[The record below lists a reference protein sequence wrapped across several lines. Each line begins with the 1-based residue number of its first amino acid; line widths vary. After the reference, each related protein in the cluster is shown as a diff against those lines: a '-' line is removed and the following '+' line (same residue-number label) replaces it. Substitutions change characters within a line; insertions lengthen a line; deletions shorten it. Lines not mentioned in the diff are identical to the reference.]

1 MSEIGTVSIMFEEL
15 KQMLKR
21 LETSLTNKTN
31 QEPSISTTNIQKI
44 TDHFCQSEEVILA
57 KLEGIE
63 QIQLAPKKV
72 NHRLTV
78 DIASSWVF
86 LSMLGMGI
94 LIIVSFFF
102 HYQQRETISRLSDN
116 DLKYRYIKA
125 FNKSDSTSIYK
136 LEDIFGYNRNI
147 DKIREIR
154 KVTIQYEE
162 DVKAR
167 AERLEQAKLKEEEAR
182 KLQSEANKLKKKM

>member
-21 LETSLTNKTN
+21 LETNLTNKTN
-31 QEPSISTTNIQKI
+31 QEPSISTTDIQKI
-44 TDHFCQSEEVILA
+44 TDQFCESEKVILT

-72 NHRLTV
+72 SHRLSI

-86 LSMLGMGI
+86 FSMLGMGI
-94 LIIVSFFF
+94 LILVSFFF
-102 HYQQRETISRLSDN
+102 HYQQRETISQLSDN

-147 DKIREIR
+147 DKIREIQ

-182 KLQSEANKLKKKM
+182 KLQSEANRLKQ

>member
-1 MSEIGTVSIMFEEL
+1 MNEIGTVSIMFEEL

-21 LETSLTNKTN
+21 LETNLTNKTN
-31 QEPSISTTNIQKI
+31 QEPSISTTDIQKI

-72 NHRLTV
+72 SHRLTI

-86 LSMLGMGI
+86 FSMIGMGI
-94 LIIVSFFF
+94 LILISFFF
-102 HYQQRETISRLSDN
+102 HYQQRETISQLSDN

-136 LEDIFGYNRNI
+136 LEDIFGYNRNPN
-147 DKIREIR
+147 KIREIR
-154 KVTIQYEE
+154 KITIQYEE
-162 DVKAR
+162 DVKTR
-167 AERLEQAKLKEEEAR
+167 AERLEQAKLKEEEAK
-182 KLQSEANKLKKKM
+182 KLQLEANKLKER

>member
-1 MSEIGTVSIMFEEL
+1 
-15 KQMLKR
+15 
-21 LETSLTNKTN
+21 LT
-31 QEPSISTTNIQKI
+31 
-44 TDHFCQSEEVILA
+44 

-63 QIQLAPKKV
+63 KIQLAPKKV
-72 NHRLTV
+72 SHRLTV

-86 LSMLGMGI
+86 FSMLGMGV

-102 HYQQRETISRLSDN
+102 HYQQRKTISQLSDN

-125 FNKSDSTSIYK
+125 FNKSDSTNIYK

-162 DVKAR
+162 DIKAR

-182 KLQSEANKLKKKM
+182 KLQSEANRLKQ

>member
-15 KQMLKR
+15 KQILKR
-21 LETSLTNKTN
+21 LETNVSNKTN
-31 QEPSISTTNIQKI
+31 QETSISTTDIQKI
-44 TDHFCQSEEVILA
+44 TDRLYQSEELILT

-63 QIQLAPKKV
+63 QIQLVPKKV
-72 NHRLTV
+72 NHRLTI

-86 LSMLGMGI
+86 FSMLGMGI

-102 HYQQRETISRLSDN
+102 HYQQRETISQISDN

-136 LEDIFGYNRNI
+136 LEDIFGYNRNPE
-147 DKIREIR
+147 KIREIR

-162 DVKAR
+162 EVKAR

-182 KLQSEANKLKKKM
+182 KLQSEANRLKQ

>member
-1 MSEIGTVSIMFEEL
+1 MNEIGTVSIMFEEL

-21 LETSLTNKTN
+21 LETNLTSKTN
-31 QEPSISTTNIQKI
+31 EEPSASTTDIQNI
-44 TDHFCQSEEVILA
+44 TDQFYKSEEVILT
-57 KLEGIE
+57 KLESIE

-72 NHRLTV
+72 SHRLTI

-86 LSMLGMGI
+86 FSMLGMGI

-154 KVTIQYEE
+154 QVTIQYEE
-162 DVKAR
+162 DVKTR

-182 KLQSEANKLKKKM
+182 KLQSEANRLKQ

>member
-1 MSEIGTVSIMFEEL
+1 MSEIGTVSIMFEEM

-21 LETSLTNKTN
+21 LETNLTNKTD
-31 QEPSISTTNIQKI
+31 QESSVGAIDIQKI
-44 TDHFCQSEEVILA
+44 TDRFYQSEEIILA
-57 KLEGIE
+57 KLESIE

-72 NHRLTV
+72 SHRLTI

-86 LSMLGMGI
+86 FSMLGMGI

-102 HYQQRETISRLSDN
+102 HYQQRETISQLSDN

-136 LEDIFGYNRNI
+136 LEDIFGYNQNI

-154 KVTIQYEE
+154 KATIQYEE

-167 AERLEQAKLKEEEAR
+167 AERLEQAKLKEQEAK
-182 KLQSEANKLKKKM
+182 KLQSEANRLKQ

>member
-1 MSEIGTVSIMFEEL
+1 MSEIGTISIMFEEL

-21 LETSLTNKTN
+21 LETNLSNKTN
-31 QEPSISTTNIQKI
+31 QESGISTTDIQKI
-44 TDHFCQSEEVILA
+44 TDQFYQSEEVILA

-72 NHRLTV
+72 SHRLTI

-86 LSMLGMGI
+86 FSMLGMGI

-102 HYQQRETISRLSDN
+102 HYQQRETISQLSDN

-147 DKIREIR
+147 DKIREIQ

-182 KLQSEANKLKKKM
+182 KLQFEADKLKER

>member
-21 LETSLTNKTN
+21 LETNLTNKTN
-31 QEPSISTTNIQKI
+31 QESSISTTDIPKF
-44 TDHFCQSEEVILA
+44 TDQFFQSEEIILA

-63 QIQLAPKKV
+63 QIQLSPKKV
-72 NHRLTV
+72 SHRLTI

-86 LSMLGMGI
+86 FSMLGMGI
-94 LIIVSFFF
+94 LIIMSFFF
-102 HYQQRETISRLSDN
+102 HYQQRETISQLSDN

-125 FNKSDSTSIYK
+125 FNKSDSTNIYK

-154 KVTIQYEE
+154 KVTIQYED

-167 AERLEQAKLKEEEAR
+167 AERLEQAKLKEEEAK
-182 KLQSEANKLKKKM
+182 KLQSEANRLKQ